1 MARTKSAAPATVD
14 AVDRVVNA
22 LNTLDGVAFV
32 RDAWENKA
40 PDDYGVVEVNGAPMN
55 LWGDD
60 KLLAQVFQIT
70 IHVYVTGS
78 RDDLVPLIQE
88 KLETVTDWFSLTQ
101 HEFLMDVGKN
111 HWVWTGQVIGPLQAE
126 VSAGG

>member
-1 MARTKSAAPATVD
+1 MARTKSAAPAPVD

-22 LNTLDGVAFV
+22 LNTLDSVAFV

-70 IHVYVTGS
+70 VHAYVTGS

-111 HWVWTGQVIGPLQAE
+111 HWVWTGQVLGPLQAE